1 MMNRKITMIIKIE
14 VLITIQSN
22 EDDKN
27 DIDNYNDNAK

>member
-1 MMNRKITMIIKIE
+1 MNRKITMIIKIE
-14 VLITIQSN
+14 VLITMQSN